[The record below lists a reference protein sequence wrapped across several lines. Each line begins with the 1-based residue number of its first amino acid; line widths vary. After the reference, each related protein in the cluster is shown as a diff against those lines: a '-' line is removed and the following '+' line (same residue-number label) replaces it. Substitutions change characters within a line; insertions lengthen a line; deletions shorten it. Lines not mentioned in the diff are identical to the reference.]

1 MIKKLFAASL
11 IGAIAGLSACRNQP
25 SDAQLEEWRQEA
37 IARNAELV
45 KARAREAKEQEWQL
59 LVQGQTK
66 SGESVRLPWQ
76 QLQAMAENRV
86 RTRLPFKTAEIEG
99 ILDFRGILVST
110 VLDKFVAEENSEV
123 TFIAY
128 NAYRATVNIA
138 DLRRYPIALAIAK
151 NGRLLS
157 RNEGGPLFLIFPHEQ
172 YPELKQKYP
181 EGYWV
186 FYVTHLIVGTEPI
199 LLRVGGRS
207 LDAAALDKLPLV
219 TFEEG
224 VGYSL
229 GWPSGPVKL
238 YGVRV
243 RDVLNAAGV
252 KLPPNGSVLVRGKAL
267 SDRDDAKPI
276 LLEAERVQKCDV
288 MLATRWGSDRQ
299 PIPAKMGGPV
309 TLAFP
314 SACQSASGDRELP
327 DPQKQPWVTF
337 VEELEVTAP

>member
-1 MIKKLFAASL
+1 MIKKVFAACL
-11 IGAIAGLSACRNQP
+11 IGAIAGLSACRNRP
-25 SDAQLEEWRQEA
+25 ADAQLEEWRQEA

-45 KARAREAKEQEWQL
+45 KDRANQATEQEWQL
-59 LVQGQTK
+59 LVQGSTK
-66 SGESVRLPWQ
+66 SGETVRLRWP
-76 QLQAMAENRV
+76 QLKALAVTRLQ
-86 RTRLPFKTAEIEG
+86 TRLPFKTSEIEG
-99 ILDFRGILVST
+99 IVDFRGILVST
-110 VLDKFVAEENSEV
+110 LLDKFVAGEDSEV
-123 TFIAY
+123 TFIAS
-128 NAYRATVNIA
+128 NAYRATVNVA
-138 DLRRYPIALAIAK
+138 DLRRYPIALAIEK

-157 RNEGGPLFLIFPHEQ
+157 RSEGGPLFLVFPSEK

-186 FYVTHLIVGTEPI
+186 FYVTHLIIGTEPV

-207 LDAAALDKLPLV
+207 LDAAALDKLPQV

-229 GWPSGPVKL
+229 GWPNGPVKL
-238 YGVRV
+238 SGVRV
-243 RDVLNAAGV
+243 RDVLSAADV
-252 KLPPNGSVLVRGKAL
+252 KLPANGAVLVRGKAL

-276 LLEAERVQKCDV
+276 LLEAERVLKCDV
-288 MLATRWGSDRQ
+288 MLATRWGRDRQ

-314 SACQSASGDRELP
+314 STCKGAAGDRELP
-327 DPQKQPWVTF
+327 NPQKQPWVTF